1 MWQEPKLDYFWVERH
16 FEEVLKLTRMSLR
29 WASFVAGED
38 CTVKEGG
45 GHLSLAWLCSNAN
58 HHFYA
63 KISYLSDTAGL
74 IPIIP
79 WIYSWW
85 EHLTFLCAGWIETS
99 NSLQT
104 SNLLSSFPINWHLV
118 SPVLALQCQ
127 LCLMPPCLT
136 PWCRWCRCQNDAGC
150 QWWLMILMPTWVTGR
165 REAPEYNATL
175 PTQDP
180 LGGESIRTG
189 GKLWIRRKNYVYK
202 CLHEMTKV

>member
-1 MWQEPKLDYFWVERH
+1 
-16 FEEVLKLTRMSLR
+16 MSLQCQ

-38 CTVKEGG
+38 CTVKEDG
-45 GHLSLAWLCSNAN
+45 GHLSLAWLWPMQTT
-58 HHFYA
+58 
-63 KISYLSDTAGL
+63 ISMQRYPTCLTLLDWFQSCLS
-74 IPIIP
+74 

-85 EHLTFLCAGWIETS
+85 EYGWIEIS
-99 NSLQT
+99 NSLQA
-104 SNLLSSFPINWHLV
+104 SNLLSSFHLNWHLV

-127 LCLMPPCLT
+127 LCLIPPCLT

-180 LGGESIRTG
+180 LGGGSIRTG
-189 GKLWIRRKNYVYK
+189 GASQRCCREEKNWFVFTNVCMK
-202 CLHEMTKV
+202 WQKHF